1 MREWVKAA
9 MSEGAVNSADTAFAD
24 LMQTLATEPS
34 DELWCASVLASAA
47 VQNGDVCVTVSS
59 VANEVTV
66 SYTHLTLPTIYSV

>member
-34 DELWCASVLASAA
+34 DELWCASVLALSLI
-47 VQNGDVCVTVSS
+47 
-59 VANEVTV
+59 
-66 SYTHLTLPTIYSV
+66 HI